1 MKRNEE
7 SYAKVKNKEMFNYR
21 NQMGVSQVAMAKKL
35 GLSHRMWNH
44 YEHGTRQVPISVVL
58 SAKYLC
64 KNMDKMDKL
73 HDDIKQHEEP
83 LTKWDVDRIEA
94 LRNKIKQDMMNNSEL
109 KSQMSDLASK
119 ILTQS
124 HKEMGFLLSKIN

>member
-64 KNMDKMDKL
+64 KNLDKMDKL

-94 LRNKIKQDMMNNSEL
+94 LMKAAKTKGHNSNDNDP
-109 KSQMSDLASK
+109 SIAR
-119 ILTQS
+119 IFTQCE
-124 HKEMGFLLSKIN
+124 KEMGFLLSKIN

>member
-7 SYAKVKNKEMFNYR
+7 SYAKVKSKEMLNYR

-44 YEHGTRQVPISVVL
+44 YEHGTKQVPISVVL

-94 LRNKIKQDMMNNSEL
+94 LMKAAKTKGHNSNDNDP
-109 KSQMSDLASK
+109 SIAR
-119 ILTQS
+119 IFTQCE
-124 HKEMGFLLSKIN
+124 KEMGFLLSKIN

>member
-1 MKRNEE
+1 MKRNEN
-7 SYAKVKNKEMFNYR
+7 SYAKVKNKEMLNYR

-44 YEHGTRQVPISVVL
+44 YEHGTKQVPISVVL

-64 KNMDKMDKL
+64 KNMNKMDEL

-94 LRNKIKQDMMNNSEL
+94 LMKKMKDDISTNSEIV
-109 KSQMSDLASK
+109 SK

>member
-1 MKRNEE
+1 MKRNEN
-7 SYAKVKNKEMFNYR
+7 SYAKVKNNEMLNYR
-21 NQMGVSQVAMAKKL
+21 NQLGISQVNMAKKL

-44 YEHGTRQVPISVVL
+44 YEHGTKPVPISVVL

-73 HDDIKQHEEP
+73 HDEVKNYEEP

-94 LRNKIKQDMMNNSEL
+94 LMKKMKDDISANSDMV
-109 KSQMSDLASK
+109 SK
-119 ILTQS
+119 ILAQS

>member
-1 MKRNEE
+1 MKRNEN
-7 SYAKVKNKEMFNYR
+7 SYAKVKNKEMLNYR
-21 NQMGVSQVAMAKKL
+21 NQLGISQVSMAQKL

-44 YEHGTRQVPISVVL
+44 YEHQTKPVPISVVL

-64 KNMDKMDKL
+64 KNMDKMDEL

-94 LRNKIKQDMMNNSEL
+94 LMKKMKDDISANS
-109 KSQMSDLASK
+109 QIVSK
-119 ILTQS
+119 ILAQS

>member
-7 SYAKVKNKEMFNYR
+7 SYAKVKNKEMLNYR

-44 YEHGTRQVPISVVL
+44 YEHGTKQVPISVVL

-64 KNMDKMDKL
+64 KNMDKMDEL

-94 LRNKIKQDMMNNSEL
+94 LMKKMKDDISTNSEIVT
-109 KSQMSDLASK
+109 K

>member
-7 SYAKVKNKEMFNYR
+7 SYAKVKNKEMLNYR

-44 YEHGTRQVPISVVL
+44 YEHGTKQVPISVVL

-64 KNMDKMDKL
+64 KNMDKMDEL
-73 HDDIKQHEEP
+73 HDNIKKHEEP

-94 LRNKIKQDMMNNSEL
+94 LMKKMKDDISTNSEIV
-109 KSQMSDLASK
+109 SK

>member
-7 SYAKVKNKEMFNYR
+7 SYAKVKNKEMLNYR

-44 YEHGTRQVPISVVL
+44 YEHGTKQVPISVVL

-64 KNMDKMDKL
+64 KNLDKMDEL
-73 HDDIKQHEEP
+73 HNDVKKHEEP

-94 LRNKIKQDMMNNSEL
+94 LMKKMKDDISTNSEIVT
-109 KSQMSDLASK
+109 K

>member
-1 MKRNEE
+1 MKRNEN
-7 SYAKVKNKEMFNYR
+7 SYAKVKINEMLNYR
-21 NQMGVSQVAMAKKL
+21 NQLGISQVNMAKKL

-44 YEHGTRQVPISVVL
+44 YEHGTKQVPISVVL

-64 KNMDKMDKL
+64 KNMDKMDEL
-73 HDDIKQHEEP
+73 HNDVKKHEEP

-94 LRNKIKQDMMNNSEL
+94 LMKKMKDDISKNSDMV
-109 KSQMSDLASK
+109 SK
-119 ILTQS
+119 ILAQS

>member
-44 YEHGTRQVPISVVL
+44 YEHGTKQVPISVVL

-64 KNMDKMDKL
+64 KNLDKMDKL

-94 LRNKIKQDMMNNSEL
+94 LMRAAKTKGHNSNDNDP
-109 KSQMSDLASK
+109 SIAR
-119 ILTQS
+119 IFTQCE
-124 HKEMGFLLSKIN
+124 KEMGFLLSKIN

>member
-1 MKRNEE
+1 MKRNEN
-7 SYAKVKNKEMFNYR
+7 SYAKVKNKEMLNYR
-21 NQMGVSQVAMAKKL
+21 NQLGISQVSMAQKL

-44 YEHGTRQVPISVVL
+44 YEHQTKPVPISVVL

-73 HDDIKQHEEP
+73 HDDIKKHEEP

-94 LRNKIKQDMMNNSEL
+94 LMRKMKDDIYENS
-109 KSQMSDLASK
+109 DIVSK
-119 ILTQS
+119 ILSQS

>member
-7 SYAKVKNKEMFNYR
+7 SYAKVKNKEMLNYR

-44 YEHGTRQVPISVVL
+44 YEHGTKQVPISVVL

-64 KNMDKMDKL
+64 KNMDKMDEL
-73 HDDIKQHEEP
+73 HNDVKKHEEP
-83 LTKWDVDRIEA
+83 LTRWDVDRIEA
-94 LRNKIKQDMMNNSEL
+94 LMKKMKDDISTNSEIV
-109 KSQMSDLASK
+109 SK

>member
-1 MKRNEE
+1 MKRNEN
-7 SYAKVKNKEMFNYR
+7 SYAKVKTNEMLNYR
-21 NQMGVSQVAMAKKL
+21 NQLGISQVNMAKKL

-44 YEHGTRQVPISVVL
+44 YEHGTKQVPISVVL

-64 KNMDKMDKL
+64 KNMDKMDEL
-73 HDDIKQHEEP
+73 HNDVKKQEEP

-94 LRNKIKQDMMNNSEL
+94 LMKRMKDDISKNSDMV
-109 KSQMSDLASK
+109 SK
-119 ILTQS
+119 ILAQS

>member
-7 SYAKVKNKEMFNYR
+7 SYAKVKNKEMLNYR

-44 YEHGTRQVPISVVL
+44 YEHGTKQVPISVVL

-64 KNMDKMDKL
+64 KNMNKMDEL
-73 HDDIKQHEEP
+73 HDNIKKHEEP

-94 LRNKIKQDMMNNSEL
+94 LMKKMKDDISTNSEIVT
-109 KSQMSDLASK
+109 K

>member
-7 SYAKVKNKEMFNYR
+7 SYAKVKSKEMFNYR

-44 YEHGTRQVPISVVL
+44 YEHGTKQVPISVVL

-64 KNMDKMDKL
+64 QNIDKMEEL
-73 HDDIKQHEEP
+73 HDDIKEHKDY
-83 LTKWDVDRIEA
+83 LTDFDVNRINRLVE
-94 LRNKIKQDMMNNSEL
+94 
-109 KSQMSDLASK
+109 ASK
-119 ILTQS
+119 SYVPKDIDPLIKKIMAQFER
-124 HKEMGFLLSKIN
+124 EMGFLLSKIN

>member
-1 MKRNEE
+1 MKRNEN
-7 SYAKVKNKEMFNYR
+7 SYAKVKNKEMLNYR
-21 NQMGVSQVAMAKKL
+21 NQLGISQVSMAQKL

-44 YEHGTRQVPISVVL
+44 YEHETRQVPISVVL

-64 KNMDKMDKL
+64 KNMDKMDEL
-73 HDDIKQHEEP
+73 HNDVKKHEEP

-94 LRNKIKQDMMNNSEL
+94 LMRKMKDDISANS
-109 KSQMSDLASK
+109 QIVSK
-119 ILTQS
+119 ILAQS

>member
-7 SYAKVKNKEMFNYR
+7 SYAKVKNKEMLTYR
-21 NQMGVSQVAMAKKL
+21 NQMGVSQVAMVKKL

-44 YEHGTRQVPISVVL
+44 YEHGTKQVPISVVL

-64 KNMDKMDKL
+64 KNMDKMDEL

-94 LRNKIKQDMMNNSEL
+94 LMKKMKDDISTNSEIV
-109 KSQMSDLASK
+109 SK

>member
-7 SYAKVKNKEMFNYR
+7 SYAKVKNKEMLTYR

-44 YEHGTRQVPISVVL
+44 YEHGTKQVPISVVL

-64 KNMDKMDKL
+64 KNMNKMDEL
-73 HDDIKQHEEP
+73 HDNIKKHEEP

-94 LRNKIKQDMMNNSEL
+94 LMKKMKDDISTNSEIV
-109 KSQMSDLASK
+109 SK

>member
-7 SYAKVKNKEMFNYR
+7 SYAKVKNKEMLNYR

-44 YEHGTRQVPISVVL
+44 YEHGTKQVPISVVL

-64 KNMDKMDKL
+64 KNMNKMDEL
-73 HDDIKQHEEP
+73 HDNIKKHEEP

-94 LRNKIKQDMMNNSEL
+94 LMKKMKDDISTNSEIV
-109 KSQMSDLASK
+109 SK

>member
-1 MKRNEE
+1 MKRNEN
-7 SYAKVKNKEMFNYR
+7 SYAKVKTNEMLNYR
-21 NQMGVSQVAMAKKL
+21 NQLGISQVNMAKKL

-44 YEHGTRQVPISVVL
+44 CEHGTKQVPISVVL

-64 KNMDKMDKL
+64 KNMDKMDEL
-73 HDDIKQHEEP
+73 HNDVKKHEEP

-94 LRNKIKQDMMNNSEL
+94 LMKKMKDDISKNSDMV
-109 KSQMSDLASK
+109 SK
-119 ILTQS
+119 ILAQS

>member
-1 MKRNEE
+1 MKRNEN
-7 SYAKVKNKEMFNYR
+7 SYAKVKNKEMLNYR
-21 NQMGVSQVAMAKKL
+21 NQLGISQVNMAQKL

-44 YEHGTRQVPISVVL
+44 YEHGTKQVPISVVL

-64 KNMDKMDKL
+64 KNMDKMDEL
-73 HDDIKQHEEP
+73 HNDVKKHEEP

-94 LRNKIKQDMMNNSEL
+94 LMKKMKDDISKNSDMV
-109 KSQMSDLASK
+109 SK
-119 ILTQS
+119 ILAQS

>member
-1 MKRNEE
+1 MKRNEA
-7 SYAKVKNKEMFNYR
+7 SYAKVAKGEIYNYR
-21 NQMGVSQVAMAKKL
+21 STLGLSQVNMAKKM

-44 YEHGTRQVPISVVL
+44 YEHGTKQVPISVVL

-64 KNMDKMDKL
+64 QNIDKMDKL

-94 LRNKIKQDMMNNSEL
+94 LRKKMKEDIVTNS
-109 KSQMSDLASK
+109 DIVSK
-119 ILTQS
+119 ILAQS

>member
-1 MKRNEE
+1 MKRNEN
-7 SYAKVKNKEMFNYR
+7 SYAKVKNNEMLNYR
-21 NQMGVSQVAMAKKL
+21 NQLGISQVNMAKKL

-44 YEHGTRQVPISVVL
+44 YEHGTKPVPISVVL

-73 HDDIKQHEEP
+73 HDEVKKYEEP

-94 LRNKIKQDMMNNSEL
+94 LMKKMKDDISANSDMV
-109 KSQMSDLASK
+109 SK
-119 ILTQS
+119 ILAQS

>member
-7 SYAKVKNKEMFNYR
+7 SYAKVKNKEMLTYR

-44 YEHGTRQVPISVVL
+44 YEHGTKQVPISVVL

-64 KNMDKMDKL
+64 KNMDKMDEL

-94 LRNKIKQDMMNNSEL
+94 LMKKMKDDISTNSEIV
-109 KSQMSDLASK
+109 SK

>member
-1 MKRNEE
+1 MKRNEN
-7 SYAKVKNKEMFNYR
+7 SYAKVKNNEMLNYR
-21 NQMGVSQVAMAKKL
+21 NQLGISQVNMAKKL

-44 YEHGTRQVPISVVL
+44 YEHGTKPVPISVVL

-73 HDDIKQHEEP
+73 HDEVKNYEEP

-94 LRNKIKQDMMNNSEL
+94 LMRKMKDDISANS
-109 KSQMSDLASK
+109 QIVSK
-119 ILTQS
+119 ILAQS
-124 HKEMGFLLSKIN
+124 YKEMGFLLSKIN

>member
-1 MKRNEE
+1 MKRNEN
-7 SYAKVKNKEMFNYR
+7 SYAKVKNKEMLNYR
-21 NQMGVSQVAMAKKL
+21 NQLGISQVSMAQKL

-44 YEHGTRQVPISVVL
+44 YEHETRQVPISVVL

-64 KNMDKMDKL
+64 KNLDKMDEL
-73 HDDIKQHEEP
+73 HNDVKKHEEP

-94 LRNKIKQDMMNNSEL
+94 LMRKMKDDISANS
-109 KSQMSDLASK
+109 QIVSK
-119 ILTQS
+119 ILAQS

>member
-1 MKRNEE
+1 MKRNEN
-7 SYAKVKNKEMFNYR
+7 SYAKVKNKEMLNYR
-21 NQMGVSQVAMAKKL
+21 NQLGISQVSMAKKL

-44 YEHGTRQVPISVVL
+44 YEHETRQVPISVVL

-64 KNMDKMDKL
+64 KNLDKMDKL

-94 LRNKIKQDMMNNSEL
+94 LMKKMKDDISANS
-109 KSQMSDLASK
+109 QIVSK
-119 ILTQS
+119 ILAQS

>member
-7 SYAKVKNKEMFNYR
+7 SYAKVKNKEMLNYR

-44 YEHGTRQVPISVVL
+44 YEHGTKQVPISVVL

-64 KNMDKMDKL
+64 KNMDKMDEL

-94 LRNKIKQDMMNNSEL
+94 LMKKMKDDISTNSEIV
-109 KSQMSDLASK
+109 SK

-124 HKEMGFLLSKIN
+124 HKEMGLLLSKIN

>member
-7 SYAKVKNKEMFNYR
+7 SYAKVKNKEMLNYR

-44 YEHGTRQVPISVVL
+44 YEHGTKQVPISVVL

-64 KNMDKMDKL
+64 KNMDKMDEL

-94 LRNKIKQDMMNNSEL
+94 LMKKMKDDISTNSEIV
-109 KSQMSDLASK
+109 SK

>member
-7 SYAKVKNKEMFNYR
+7 SYAKVKSKEMFNYR
-21 NQMGVSQVAMAKKL
+21 GTLGISQVSMAKKL

-64 KNMDKMDKL
+64 KNLDKMDKL
-73 HDDIKQHEEP
+73 HNDIKEHKDY
-83 LTKWDVDRIEA
+83 LTDFDVNRINRLVE
-94 LRNKIKQDMMNNSEL
+94 
-109 KSQMSDLASK
+109 ASK
-119 ILTQS
+119 SYVPKDIDPLIKKIMAQFER
-124 HKEMGFLLSKIN
+124 EMGFLLSKIN

>member
-1 MKRNEE
+1 MKRNEA
-7 SYAKVKNKEMFNYR
+7 SYAKVAKSEIYNYR
-21 NQMGVSQVAMAKKL
+21 SKLGLSQVNMAKKM

-44 YEHGTRQVPISVVL
+44 YEHGTKQVPISVVL

-64 KNMDKMDKL
+64 QNIDKMDKL

-94 LRNKIKQDMMNNSEL
+94 LRKKMKEDIVTNS
-109 KSQMSDLASK
+109 DIVSK
-119 ILTQS
+119 ILAQS